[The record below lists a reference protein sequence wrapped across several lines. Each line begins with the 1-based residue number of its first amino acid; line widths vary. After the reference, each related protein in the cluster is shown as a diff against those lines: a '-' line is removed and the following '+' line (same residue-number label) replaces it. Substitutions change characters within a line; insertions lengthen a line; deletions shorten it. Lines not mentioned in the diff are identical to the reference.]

1 MEKIEEKDNIELI
14 IGDLNW
20 NESRNENETFDL
32 DVSAFLLNKDKK
44 LDRDENFIFY
54 NNKIS
59 EDDSVIYTSDNT
71 TGNKVDDEELIVVNL
86 NKVTSE
92 IERISI
98 VASIHEV
105 DDEDYYFK
113 DIKNSNLKISKSG
126 DEFDLSG
133 KMMFKFDLEKEFGNE
148 KAIIALEIVRN
159 GEEWEYIPKSKGF
172 KGGLID
178 IIRYYGGNI

>member
-1 MEKIEEKDNIELI
+1 MP
-14 IGDLNW
+14 
-20 NESRNENETFDL
+20 
-32 DVSAFLLNKDKK
+32 
-44 LDRDENFIFY
+44 
-54 NNKIS
+54 
-59 EDDSVIYTSDNT
+59 
-71 TGNKVDDEELIVVNL
+71 
-86 NKVTSE
+86 SE

-159 GEEWEYIPKSKGF
+159 GEEWEYLPKSKGF

>member
-1 MEKIEEKDNIELI
+1 METVDENIKLI

-20 NESRNENETFDL
+20 DESRNYIDSFDL
-32 DVSAFLLNKDKK
+32 DVSAFLLNKQKK
-44 LDRDENFIFY
+44 LSFDENFIFY
-54 NNKIS
+54 NNKES
-59 EDDSVIYTSDNT
+59 KNGSVRVTKDNIV
-71 TGNKVDDEELIVVNL
+71 GNKSDDEELVLIDL
-86 NKVTSE
+86 NNIPINVE
-92 IERISI
+92 AISI
-98 VASIHEV
+98 VASIHELE
-105 DDEDYYFK
+105 DEDYYFK

-159 GEEWEYIPKSKGF
+159 GEEWEYLPKSKGF